1 MQQKP
6 NAFGIPFLINR
17 RFLVEQ
23 MIEALVPVSKK
34 SQRTKRKS
42 NRATDAPIDNRIL
55 ANDLPQPLLVVQT
68 AKEQQELYDLW
79 DTAYK
84 EVYPDYNVDR
94 NDPHNTQAHILYTRD
109 QNGNVASSIRLTI
122 DSSLGIPSEQYYQ
135 HETNRLRERGYKLM
149 EFGRMV
155 YIGQTL
161 QQMKAYYR
169 AIYQVAKKENIDI
182 IMMSLK
188 QKDVAFHR
196 NLIGAKTLLVDMGM
210 PTGGEHKMSS
220 VAWDIKNTK
229 ARFFKWTGINNQITG
244 KTI

>member
-1 MQQKP
+1 M
-6 NAFGIPFLINR
+6 
-17 RFLVEQ
+17 EQ
-23 MIEALVPVSKK
+23 IIETPVQVSKK
-34 SQRTKRKS
+34 SNKTFQHIKQKRKK
-42 NRATDAPIDNRIL
+42 ATDTPIDNRIL
-55 ANDLPQPLLVVQT
+55 ANALPQPLLVVQT

-79 DTAYK
+79 DAAYK
-84 EVYPDYNVDR
+84 EVYPDYKVNR
-94 NDPHNTQAHILYTRD
+94 NDPHNTKAHILYTRD
-109 QNGNVASSIRLTI
+109 KNGNVASSIRLTI
-122 DSSLGIPSEQYYQ
+122 DSSLGIPSEKYYQ

-161 QQMKAYYR
+161 KQMKTYYR
-169 AIYQVAKKENIDI
+169 AIYQVAKAEHIDI

-188 QKDVAFHR
+188 QKDVAFHH

-229 ARFFKWTGINNQITG
+229 ARFFKWTGI
-244 KTI
+244 KDV